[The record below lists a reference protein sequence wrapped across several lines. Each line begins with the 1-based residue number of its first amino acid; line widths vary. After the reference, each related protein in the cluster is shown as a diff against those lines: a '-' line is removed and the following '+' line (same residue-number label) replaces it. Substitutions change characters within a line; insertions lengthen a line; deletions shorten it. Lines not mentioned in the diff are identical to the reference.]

1 MELTSL
7 QISCLRK
14 IQWGKNV
21 YDGNEAL
28 NIRAIAALRPELI
41 ITTSQI
47 GPCSVKPIFGA
58 VLSRE
63 GRRFLDECDAAKK

>member
-1 MELTSL
+1 M
-7 QISCLRK
+7 
-14 IQWGKNV
+14 